1 MSFLVTP
8 EKLQKQ
14 REQQRRAQERAA
26 AKQKYIWKAAARDV
40 ADSRF
45 RQVGLR
51 WDWRGRPAPRNQS
64 KNAVFENPTKFS
76 TKFSN

>member
-26 AKQKYIWKAAARDV
+26 AKQKAKLACPEYCVI
-40 ADSRF
+40 
-45 RQVGLR
+45 
-51 WDWRGRPAPRNQS
+51 
-64 KNAVFENPTKFS
+64 T
-76 TKFSN
+76 